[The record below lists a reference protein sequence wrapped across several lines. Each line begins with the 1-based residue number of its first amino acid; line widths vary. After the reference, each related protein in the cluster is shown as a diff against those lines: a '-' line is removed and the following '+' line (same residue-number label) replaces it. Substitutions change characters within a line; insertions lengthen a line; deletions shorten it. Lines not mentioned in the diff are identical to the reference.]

1 MVTKAEK
8 ILHLYIKNSSQGVE
22 ARCGGKCMLHS
33 GNMKFREKKALAAGV
48 GLQQCG
54 WHGPSNRAS
63 EARIDQCQKRRLLL
77 DIQQSEILT
86 LESCFDLQH
95 YI

>member
-1 MVTKAEK
+1 MHAPFWEHEVPRKESFGRRRGLAAMRMARPIE
-8 ILHLYIKNSSQGVE
+8 QGVRRVHF
-22 ARCGGKCMLHS
+22 AIGDLT
-33 GNMKFREKKALAAGV
+33 LAGA
-48 GLQQCG
+48 
-54 WHGPSNRAS
+54 